1 MICKAD
7 LTRRGNWYLAV
18 IFTLVVSHL
27 ESVFI
32 VSRFFLCLVMMM
44 VLSAHDDDVD
54 EEEINI

>member
-1 MICKAD
+1 MQ
-7 LTRRGNWYLAV
+7 RENWYLAI

-44 VLSAHDDDVD
+44 VLSAHDDETN

>member
-1 MICKAD
+1 MQ
-7 LTRRGNWYLAV
+7 RGNWYLAI

-44 VLSAHDDDVD
+44 ILSAHDD
-54 EEEINI
+54 EANEGEINI